1 MSQSFVTVHTYVIA
15 KVPKVYSESLGTG
28 ESLTYEHV
36 STSEHFEELYSDLA
50 SVLNLEK
57 LEAQLYLHLLRTGP
71 ITGSALAKELDIDR
85 ARAYRTIDK
94 MISTNIIS
102 TTFSSPKLCI
112 PIEPE
117 EALKLALRKKQEEL
131 ERIKKS
137 GKQVIHDINDVFA
150 SHHISPLPTFRVVQG
165 RSNVYVDIEQLIE
178 NSSDVVY
185 IATTLEDVSQMYHTN
200 IPEKITM
207 CENRGGEVRLIVE
220 IDDPSQVSYV
230 TRFNATATRIG
241 KLPSR
246 GRMVVEKGKQ
256 TILSDALSDP
266 TQTNSPSHFSLVT
279 NSYEIVCAIFTLCSL
294 LWKNSK
300 NLDTIDVKNYAGK
313 KRSH

>member
-1 MSQSFVTVHTYVIA
+1 LLLSFVTVHTYVIT
-15 KVPKVYSESLGTG
+15 KVLKVYSESLGTG

-36 STSEHFEELYSDLA
+36 STSEHFEELYSELA

-94 MISTNIIS
+94 MISTNILS

-117 EALKLALRKKQEEL
+117 EALKLALRKKEEEL
-131 ERIKKS
+131 DRIKKS
-137 GKQVIHDINDVFA
+137 GKKVIRDINDVFV
-150 SHHISPLPTFRVVQG
+150 SHHISSLPTFRVVQG
-165 RSNVYVDIEQLIE
+165 RSNVYFDIEQLIE

-185 IATTLEDVSQMYHTN
+185 IATTLKDVSQMYHTN

-220 IDDPSQVSYV
+220 MDDPSQASFV
-230 TRFNATATRIG
+230 TRFNATATRVG
-241 KLPSR
+241 KLPSK

-256 TILSDALSDP
+256 TILSDALPDQ

-279 NSYEIVCAIFTLCSL
+279 NSYEIVSAIFTLCSL

-300 NLDTIDVKNYAGK
+300 NLDTIDVKNYVGK
-313 KRSH
+313 KR

>member
-1 MSQSFVTVHTYVIA
+1 
-15 KVPKVYSESLGTG
+15 LGITKL
-28 ESLTYEHV
+28 LTYEDV
-36 STSEHFEELYSDLA
+36 STSDHFEKLYSDLA

-71 ITGSALAKELDIDR
+71 ITASALAKELDIDR
-85 ARAYRTIDK
+85 ARSYRTIDK
-94 MISTNIIS
+94 MIRANIIS

-117 EALKLALRKKQEEL
+117 EALKLALKKKEE
-131 ERIKKS
+131 EINIIKKS
-137 GKQVIHDINDVFA
+137 GKNVICNLNNVFT

-165 RSNVYVDIEQLIE
+165 RSNVYFDIEQLIE

-185 IATTLEDVSQMYHTN
+185 IATTLKDVSQMYHTS

-220 IDDPSQVSYV
+220 IDDPSHVSFV
-230 TRFNATATRIG
+230 TRFNATATRVG
-241 KLPSR
+241 KLPSK

-256 TILSDALSDP
+256 TIMSDALPDQS
-266 TQTNSPSHFSLVT
+266 NSPSHFSLVT
-279 NSYEIVCAIFTLCSL
+279 NSYEIVCNIFTLCSL
-294 LWKNSK
+294 IWKNSK
-300 NLDTIDVKNYAGK
+300 NLDTINVKNYTGK
-313 KRSH
+313 KR

>member
-1 MSQSFVTVHTYVIA
+1 MPQ
-15 KVPKVYSESLGTG
+15 VYCELLGTA
-28 ESLTYEHV
+28 ELLTYEEE
-36 STSEHFEELYSDLA
+36 STSDHFEKLYSDLA
-50 SVLNLEK
+50 LVLNLEK

-94 MISTNIIS
+94 MIRASIIS

-117 EALKLALRKKQEEL
+117 EALKLALMKKEE
-131 ERIKKS
+131 EIDRIKKS
-137 GKQVIHDINDVFA
+137 GKKVISNINNVFA
-150 SHHISPLPTFRVVQG
+150 LHQITPLPTFRVVQG
-165 RSNVYVDIEQLIE
+165 RSNVYFDIEQLIE

-185 IATTLEDVSQMYHTN
+185 IATTLKDVSQMYHTN

-220 IDDPSQVSYV
+220 MDDPSQVSFV
-230 TRFNATATRIG
+230 TRFNATATRVG
-241 KLPSR
+241 KLPSK

-256 TILSDALSDP
+256 TILSDALSDQ

-279 NSYEIVCAIFTLCSL
+279 NSYEIVCDIFTLCSL

-313 KRSH
+313 KR

>member
-1 MSQSFVTVHTYVIA
+1 MGIGNSI
-15 KVPKVYSESLGTG
+15 
-28 ESLTYEHV
+28 TYEHV
-36 STSEHFEELYSDLA
+36 STSEHFEELSSDLA

-57 LEAQLYLHLLRTGP
+57 LEAQLYLHLLRAGP

-117 EALKLALRKKQEEL
+117 EALKLALRKKEEEL
-131 ERIKKS
+131 DRIKKS
-137 GKQVIHDINDVFA
+137 GKKVIRNINDVFA

-165 RSNVYVDIEQLIE
+165 RSNVYFDIEQLIE

-185 IATTLEDVSQMYHTN
+185 IATTLKDVSQMYHTN

-207 CENRGGEVRLIVE
+207 CENRGGQVRLIVE

-313 KRSH
+313 KR

>member
-1 MSQSFVTVHTYVIA
+1 MLLSFVTVHTYVIA

-117 EALKLALRKKQEEL
+117 EALKLALRKKEEEL
-131 ERIKKS
+131 DRIKKS
-137 GKQVIHDINDVFA
+137 GKKVIRNINDVFA

-165 RSNVYVDIEQLIE
+165 RSNVYFDIEQLIE

-185 IATTLEDVSQMYHTN
+185 IATTLKDVSQMYHTN

-220 IDDPSQVSYV
+220 MNDPSQVSYV
-230 TRFNATATRIG
+230 TRFNATATRVG
-241 KLPSR
+241 KLPSK

-256 TILSDALSDP
+256 TIMSDALSDP

-279 NSYEIVCAIFTLCSL
+279 NSYEIVCDIFTLCSL

-313 KRSH
+313 KR